1 MAPPKLK
8 PPVYVLM
15 ALIAM
20 ACLHYFVPISRYLS
34 SPFSYVGLVPLIVGV
49 GIAFTAVRAFAR
61 AGTPLVPFETS
72 TVVVKTGL
80 YRLTRNPMYLG
91 MVLAL
96 VGVALLLGS
105 VASLAPIPVFAWF
118 IGRYFIR
125 PEEVFLEGLFGAE
138 YLEYKAQVRRWL

>member
-1 MAPPKLK
+1 M
-8 PPVYVLM
+8 
-15 ALIAM
+15 
-20 ACLHYFVPISRYLS
+20 SQ
-34 SPFSYVGLVPLIVGV
+34 
-49 GIAFTAVRAFAR
+49 
-61 AGTPLVPFETS
+61 ETS
-72 TVVVKTGL
+72 IIE
-80 YRLTRNPMYLG
+80 RMFDSRSSRDDEQSA
-91 MVLAL
+91 VLAL